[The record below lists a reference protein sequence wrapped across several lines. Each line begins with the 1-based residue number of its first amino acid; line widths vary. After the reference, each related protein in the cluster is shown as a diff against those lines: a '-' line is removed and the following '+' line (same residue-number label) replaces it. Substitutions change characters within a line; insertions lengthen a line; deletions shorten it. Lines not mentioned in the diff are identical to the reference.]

1 MPILLPN
8 LDDRRWADLV
18 EQGRALIPLFSPE
31 WTDHNAS
38 DPGITLLELFAWIA
52 EMDIYRLNRIP
63 DRHKRRL
70 LALMGVR
77 PEAPRSV
84 RGVVELHLPA
94 GSDPATLPAAA
105 EILGTRPDGT
115 QVTFRSVAPLTSIG
129 ARLRAVQR
137 HDGGGFQNFTA
148 SWSRLEA
155 FPVFGDDPVPGAALY
170 LGFDGLL
177 PTDQWLSLYF
187 QFAGPRTDGEEKRR
201 ILAETASAQLPPAHS
216 VRVAWEY
223 LAAGSMKWES
233 LDSEDDTRSMT
244 LDGAVRLRA
253 GDMASSVLGKAPQP
267 FYYIR
272 CRFSSGAHDAPP
284 VVQRI
289 LANAVEI
296 EQAAPMWQTLA
307 IAKGAPA
314 TGSASP
320 GDRVRLGMELR
331 DGIIQS
337 LSLAPAEEGE
347 PAFTVLNYI
356 PATANVSGIL
366 TLEARLIGFASGEP
380 SQTIV
385 LPRYPAV
392 EASVR
397 LYSRESSSWV
407 EWQRVDDFAASS
419 RAAAHFFLEPS
430 AGEVTLGDGEQ
441 GRTPIAGSPLLAV
454 YDSTEAEHG
463 SASISGLADTP
474 HNRAFVTDPEAA
486 NLAVG
491 EQISPRNGLRAETLG
506 HAIGRAIQ
514 LREARL
520 RAVTV
525 EDFEAIALETPG
537 THVARVKAWPNLF
550 PGLDCVTAPG
560 VVSVIVVPAMPGPRP
575 TPSAGL
581 LRVVAARLDRRRT
594 IGTRVVV
601 VSPSYLEI
609 SVKARVK
616 AFESANKLRLRR
628 QVSDAI
634 DAFLHPFRGGPEGAG
649 WPFGRD
655 IFRSEVLKVLDE
667 TEGVDH
673 VLSLELIAEGCPPN
687 CGNICLRP
695 NWLVAAGPHEI
706 EVE

>member
-38 DPGITLLELFAWIA
+38 DPGITLMELFAWIA

-70 LALMGVR
+70 LALMGVCSEPPR
-77 PEAPRSV
+77 PA

-105 EILGTRPDGT
+105 EFLGTRPDGT
-115 QVTFRSVAPLTSIG
+115 QVTFRSVAPLTSVS
-129 ARLRAVQR
+129 ARLRVVQR
-137 HDGGGFQNFTA
+137 HDAGGFQNFTA

-155 FPVFGDDPVPGAALY
+155 FPVFGDNPVPGAALY
-170 LGFDGLL
+170 LGFDDPL
-177 PTDQWLSLYF
+177 PPDQWVSLYF
-187 QFAGPRTDGEEKRR
+187 QFAGPRTDREERRR
-201 ILAETASAQLPPAHS
+201 IVAETASAQLPPAHS

-223 LAAGSMKWES
+223 LAAGSTQWES

-253 GDMASSVLGKAPQP
+253 GDMALSVVGKAPQP
-267 FYYIR
+267 YHYIR

-284 VVQRI
+284 AARRI

-296 EQAAPMWQTLA
+296 EQAAPMWQTLP
-307 IAKGAPA
+307 IAKGAPS

-320 GDRVRLGMELR
+320 GDRVRLHMELR
-331 DGIIQS
+331 DGVIQT

-356 PATANVSGIL
+356 PATAYVSGIL
-366 TLEARLIGFASGEP
+366 TLEARLIGFANGEP

-392 EASVR
+392 EASVGI
-397 LYSRESSSWV
+397 YSLESSTWI
-407 EWQRVDDFAASS
+407 EWRRVDDFAASP
-419 RAAAHFFLEPS
+419 RPAAHFLLEPA

-441 GRTPIAGSPLLAV
+441 GRTAMVGSPLFAV

-463 SASISGLADTP
+463 SAGISGLADTP
-474 HNRAFVTDPEAA
+474 HNRAFVTDPGAA
-486 NLAVG
+486 DLTIG

-506 HAIGRAIQ
+506 HATGRAIQ
-514 LREARL
+514 LREGRL

-525 EDFEAIALETPG
+525 EDFETLALETPG
-537 THVARVKAWPNLF
+537 THIARARAWPNLF

-560 VVSVIVVPAMPGPRP
+560 VVSVAVVPAMPGPRP

-581 LRVVAARLDRRRT
+581 LRVVAARLDQRRT
-594 IGTRVVV
+594 IGTRILV
-601 VSPSYLEI
+601 VSPSYLEV

-634 DAFLHPFRGGPEGAG
+634 DAFFHPLRGGPDGTG

-655 IFRSEVLKVLDE
+655 IFRSEVLKELDE
-667 TEGVDH
+667 TAGVDH
-673 VLSLELIAEGCPPN
+673 VLTLELIAEGCPPN
-687 CGNICLRP
+687 CGNVCLRP
-695 NWLVAAGPHEI
+695 NWLVASGQHEI